1 MIKNLCNK
9 ILYFLDTVLY
19 ALVML
24 GILIA
29 FGIFFLGMMF
39 MMGISEAYHYIKRLI
54 FTPKDNDL
62 NLR

>member
-9 ILYFLDTVLY
+9 ILYLLDTVLY

-24 GILIA
+24 GILIT

-39 MMGISEAYHYIKRLI
+39 MVGISEAYYYVKSLI

>member
-9 ILYFLDTVLY
+9 ILYLLDTVLY

-24 GILIA
+24 GILIT

-39 MMGISEAYHYIKRLI
+39 MVGISEAYHYFKSLI

>member
-1 MIKNLCNK
+1 
-9 ILYFLDTVLY
+9 
-19 ALVML
+19 ML